1 MYPKNFFINFPS
13 FLLICLPLL
22 LITGPLLSDL
32 AVSLISLIYIFHI
45 IIKKDYEIF
54 KNRWFQFLIIFWM
67 YLILNSLINSIN
79 FDSLRISVSYFRFIF
94 FVFAISFLLSAKN
107 DNLKYFFYC
116 LLSSYLLLI
125 FDSLIQFFFG
135 ENLLGFPLTPG
146 PRLSSFFGDD
156 LILGSYLARLFPLL
170 LGIFILI
177 NEKKN
182 SKFINYLLVFT
193 FILCGFI
200 IFLTGERTAFF
211 YFVLVN
217 LFLFIALKSYKK
229 LRIYCFSISLFA
241 IVLSI
246 ILNPGL
252 KKRMVDLTLLE
263 LLPIIDGKKNIV
275 IFTDQHTQ
283 HYKSAIK
290 IYKDN
295 SIFGIGVK
303 NFRFV
308 CKEPKYKISEISCST
323 HPHHTYIQ
331 LLTELGIVGFSF
343 IAFIFFY
350 FLKTIIN
357 IFRDKNLSNIVIS
370 DFQLCLSSCILISL
384 WPLSPSGNFFN
395 NWLSIVYYLPAGFIL
410 YSLKLKKNLN

>member
-1 MYPKNFFINFPS
+1 MYIKKFFIDFPS
-13 FLLICLPLL
+13 ILLISLPFL
-22 LITGPLLSDL
+22 LITGPFLSDL

-45 IIKKDYEIF
+45 IIKKDFEIF
-54 KNRWFQFLIIFWM
+54 KNRWFQFLIIFWI
-67 YLILNSLINSIN
+67 YLILNSLINTIN

-94 FVFAISFLLSAKN
+94 FIFAISFLLSANNK
-107 DNLKYFFYC
+107 NLKYFFYC
-116 LLSSYLLLI
+116 LLFCYSLLI

-135 ENLLGFPLTPG
+135 KNLLGFPLILG
-146 PRLSSFFGDD
+146 PRLSSFFGND

-170 LGIFILI
+170 LGVFILI

-182 SKFINYLLVFT
+182 SKFLKYF
-193 FILCGFI
+193 FILIFTLSGFV

-217 LFLFIALKSYKK
+217 LFLIITLRSYKK
-229 LRIYCFSISLFA
+229 LKIYCLIISFLA
-241 IVLSI
+241 IVLSV
-246 ILNPGL
+246 ILNPSL
-252 KKRMVDLTLLE
+252 KERMIDLTLHQLM
-263 LLPIIDGKKNIV
+263 PTIDGKKHIM

-295 SIFGIGVK
+295 SLFGIGVK

-331 LLTELGIVGFSF
+331 LLTELGVVGFSF
-343 IAFIFFY
+343 IVFIFFY
-350 FLKTIIN
+350 FLKLISDIL
-357 IFRDKNLSNIVIS
+357 RVRNLSNIVIS
-370 DFQLCLSSCILISL
+370 DFQLCLSCCIIISL

-395 NWLSIVYYLPAGFIL
+395 NWLSIVYYLPVGFIL
-410 YSLKLKKNLN
+410 YSLKLKKI

>member
-1 MYPKNFFINFPS
+1 MYSKKFFIDFPS
-13 FLLICLPLL
+13 VLLICLPLL

-32 AVSLISLIYIFHI
+32 AISLISLIYIFHI

-54 KNRWFQFLIIFWM
+54 KNKWFQFLIIFWV
-67 YLILNSLINSIN
+67 YLILNTLINTIN
-79 FDSLRISVSYFRFIF
+79 FDTLRISVSYFRFIF
-94 FVFAISFLLSAKN
+94 FIFAISFLLSVKN
-107 DNLKYFFYC
+107 DNLKYFFFC
-116 LLSSYLLLI
+116 LLFCYLLLI

-135 ENLLGFPLTPG
+135 ENLLGYPLISG

-170 LGIFILI
+170 LGMFILI
-177 NEKKN
+177 NEKIN
-182 SKFINYLLVFT
+182 SKFLNYSLIFT

-217 LFLFIALKSYKK
+217 LFLSVGLRSYKK
-229 LRIYCFSISLFA
+229 LRIYCLIISLLA
-241 IVLSI
+241 IVISI
-246 ILNPGL
+246 IFNPTL
-252 KKRMVDLTLLE
+252 KNRMVDLTLLE
-263 LLPIIDGKKNIV
+263 LLPVVDGKKNIV
-275 IFTDQHTQ
+275 FFTDQHTQ

-295 SIFGIGVK
+295 PIFGIGVK
-303 NFRFV
+303 NFRFI
-308 CKEPKYKISEISCST
+308 CQEPKYIISEISCST

-357 IFRDKNLSNIVIS
+357 IFRDKNLSNIFIS

-410 YSLKLKKNLN
+410 YSFKLKKI

>member
-1 MYPKNFFINFPS
+1 MYSKKFFIDFPS
-13 FLLICLPLL
+13 VLLICLPLL

-45 IIKKDYEIF
+45 IIKKDFKIF
-54 KNRWFQFLIIFWM
+54 KNRWFQFLIIFWI
-67 YLILNSLINSIN
+67 YLILNSLINTIN
-79 FDSLRISVSYFRFIF
+79 FDSLRISVSYLRFIF
-94 FVFAISFLLSAKN
+94 FIFAISFLLSAKN

-116 LLSSYLLLI
+116 LLSCYLLLI
-125 FDSLIQFFFG
+125 FDSLIQFFFK
-135 ENLLGFPLTPG
+135 ENLLGFPLIPG
-146 PRLSSFFGDD
+146 PRLSSFFGDE

-177 NEKKN
+177 NGKKN
-182 SKFINYLLVFT
+182 SKFLNYLLIFI

-211 YFVLVN
+211 YFILVN
-217 LFLFIALKSYKK
+217 FFLAIALRTYKK
-229 LRIYCFSISLFA
+229 LKIYCFSISLLA
-241 IVLSI
+241 IVLSVI
-246 ILNPGL
+246 FNPGL
-252 KKRMVDLTLLE
+252 KDRMVDLTLLE
-263 LLPIIDGKKNIV
+263 LFPVVDGKKKIV

-295 SIFGIGVK
+295 SLLGIGVK
-303 NFRFV
+303 NFRLV
-308 CKEPKYKISEISCST
+308 CKEPKYEISEISCST

-331 LLTELGIVGFSF
+331 LLTEVGVIGFSF
-343 IAFIFFY
+343 IVFIFFY
-350 FLKTIIN
+350 FLKFIIN
-357 IFRDKNLSNIVIS
+357 ILRVKNLSNIFIL
-370 DFQLCLSSCILISL
+370 DTQLCLISCIIISL

-410 YSLKLKKNLN
+410 YSLKLKKI